1 MYLRWAVWFVNVL
14 VFFVFLLNFTIAVM
28 SQSYEHAVY
37 QRDVICYRQKA
48 ELSLES
54 LLVQR
59 SLGII
64 QGEYQN
70 PIIIVKKMFSDD
82 INERMDKQTWKGVTH
97 TLEEFVQFRVQAQ
110 VSQIKAQN
118 AHLEMKLQDMSV
130 SLQSEVKELK
140 SQMSHL

>member
-28 SQSYEHAVY
+28 CQSYEHAVY
-37 QRDVICYRQKA
+37 QKEVICYRQKA

-54 LLVQR
+54 LLVQKW
-59 SLGII
+59 LGII

-82 INERMDKQTWKGVTH
+82 INERLDKQTWKGVTQ
-97 TLEEFVQFRVQAQ
+97 TLEEFVQFNVQAQ
-110 VSQIKAQN
+110 VGHIKAKN
-118 AHLEMKLQDMSV
+118 AQFEMKLQDMST
-130 SLQSEVKELK
+130 SLQSEF
-140 SQMSHL
+140 